1 MRPYY
6 LTTNSYGYYLVSF
19 SNKETGKRT
28 PYKSTHTKDYSEAIT
43 IAMKWYTEGVPSE
56 NVIQA
61 KRKKESEC
69 KININNLL
77 GRLSEIEAKTLY
89 EMIGAKFGFSASVQV
104 APLPEQTPVKNVV
117 NTIPAA
123 PAETLKK
130 KVVVVHKKNALAD
143 FGMIPA
149 EIATKFMSL

>member
-1 MRPYY
+1 
-6 LTTNSYGYYLVSF
+6 
-19 SNKETGKRT
+19 
-28 PYKSTHTKDYSEAIT
+28 
-43 IAMKWYTEGVPSE
+43 MKWYTEGVPSE

-104 APLPEQTPVKNVV
+104 APLPVQTPVQTVV
-117 NTIPAA
+117 NTIPA
-123 PAETLKK
+123 ETPKK

-143 FGMIPA
+143 SGMIPA
-149 EIATKFMSL
+149 EIANKVYEPLNPECTMNLCEFCIISGLLRSLNILKTNELIISLLAIITVRKCTTW